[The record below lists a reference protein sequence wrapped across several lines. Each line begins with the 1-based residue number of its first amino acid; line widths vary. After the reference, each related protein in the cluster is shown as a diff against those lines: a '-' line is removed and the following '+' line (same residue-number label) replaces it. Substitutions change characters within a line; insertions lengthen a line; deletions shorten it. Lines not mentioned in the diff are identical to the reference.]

1 MQVGTAYDGPNMG
14 KTLILIINQS
24 LYFGDSLSVT
34 LLNPNQMQ
42 ENGLEVDDVPKH
54 LARDPTKATHS
65 IYIPKQNI
73 RLPLSICGV
82 ISCLPVRKPSVT
94 EIENS
99 RWVILTSNR
108 EWDPHSEE
116 FEANERQGNKNECTH
131 NETERN
137 IFVVRTTDVQ
147 GVQGDEIPASLL
159 NIEELQSQVVGS
171 VSVMNLQSSGHKSST
186 SQDELARLW
195 KIGLTAAGNTLKATH
210 NPTDSLACTTSIA

>member
-1 MQVGTAYDGPNMG
+1 
-14 KTLILIINQS
+14 
-24 LYFGDSLSVT
+24 
-34 LLNPNQMQ
+34 
-42 ENGLEVDDVPKH
+42 
-54 LARDPTKATHS
+54 
-65 IYIPKQNI
+65 
-73 RLPLSICGV
+73 
-82 ISCLPVRKPSVT
+82 
-94 EIENS
+94 
-99 RWVILTSNR
+99 VILTSNR
-108 EWDPHSEE
+108 EWDPHFEE
-116 FEANERQGNKNECTH
+116 FEANERQANKNECTH